1 MSLAVSALVAPSR
14 SLRTMLALFALANI
28 GAAVAVAVVLPER
41 FAGAQLCAVFF
52 LLAGLISLHGCVS
65 ATKTHQIDVSGTGA
79 IRLTVQQEMGADTLA
94 SSGIVVMLLPETLV
108 WSQLLLLHL
117 GDAHGKRTVVPV
129 LRDSLARPEYRAL
142 RVALGGLCG
151 RGSPAATTNEIL

>member
-1 MSLAVSALVAPSR
+1 MSLAVSARVAPSR
-14 SLRTMLALFALANI
+14 NLRTVLALFALVNI

-41 FAGAQLCAVFF
+41 FGATLFCVAFF
-52 LLAGLISLHGCVS
+52 LVAGLLSLHRCIS

-79 IRLTVQQEMGADTLA
+79 IRLTVQQEVGADTLA

-117 GDAHGKRTVVPV
+117 GDVHGKRTVVPV
-129 LRDSLARPEYRAL
+129 LRDSLAPPDYRAL
-142 RVALGGLCG
+142 RVAIGGQCG
-151 RGSPAATTNEIL
+151 RVTPAATMNEIL